1 MDFLAAYQKLPF
13 FLRSKYFITSI
24 LFLVWMTFLDDYN
37 FIYQWKLSK
46 ERKELKTKRDFYV
59 AETQRVNKEK
69 KELFSNPANLEK
81 YAREHYY
88 MKRDNEDIFVICRE
102 PDNETP

>member
-1 MDFLAAYQKLPF
+1 MDILKFIQTLPA
-13 FLRSKYFITSI
+13 FLRNKYFITSV

-37 FIYQWKLSK
+37 FIYQWKLSTEK
-46 ERKELKTKRDFYV
+46 KELKSKRDFYI

-69 KELFSNPANLEK
+69 KELFSSPVQLEK

-88 MKRDNEDIFVICRE
+88 MKRENEDIFVICRE
-102 PDNETP
+102 